1 MASTME
7 YIENQIDAD
16 IRETIKAL
24 VMLEVSKML

>member
-1 MASTME
+1 MASIME

-24 VMLEVSKML
+24 VMLEVSRMF